1 MNEFAQWLQQRLLQ
15 PLPGYEAQQKM
26 MSMRRPRV
34 TEAPLDARESG
45 VLIVLYPQQ
54 DEIYTV
60 LIERTK
66 DGGVHS
72 GQIALPGGRREAD
85 DIDIIHTAL
94 REANEEVALED
105 NTVKVLGQLTE
116 LYIPV
121 SNFLVQPII
130 AFANEKPTLVASD
143 AEVAQILHCP
153 LQRLFANKQEVDVIA
168 SSSVT
173 FKVHTVAYVP
183 EDGLI
188 MWGATA
194 MIFSELEHLW
204 NEYKLGIGV

>member
-34 TEAPLDARESG
+34 TEAPPDARESG

-54 DEIYTV
+54 EEIYTV

-85 DIDIIHTAL
+85 DIDIIQTAL
-94 REANEEVALED
+94 REANEEVALDD

-130 AFANEKPTLVASD
+130 AFANEKPTLVASE

-183 EDGLI
+183 EVGLI

-204 NEYKLGIGV
+204 NEYKLEIDV